1 MSNTQTVKKGESYI
15 NSFPEIYKKH
25 CNRGRYDHEKARDS
39 LMDILVQK
47 GSEYITKNIGK
58 MYAEVTGDEYFKAY
72 GCDYRYDKRNEH
84 DNITDLAAEYLQ
96 DRYDIWCEQKG
107 YIDSCVHD
115 GSRLEMPEGVSETG
129 KEHIKLALSK
139 LRKTDKLERKEVDWL
154 IPGYIPKGAISVLCA
169 EGGTGKGGIWSALA
183 AAVSRNEVPDFLGI
197 PFKGDLGLKNPL
209 VMYASSED
217 SSEHVIVGRLEDNGA
232 NRANIIE
239 IPLDEE
245 EFENLTFDSEILEG
259 VIANIRPA
267 LVIFDPIQSFID
279 KTVRMGERNGMRQA
293 LTPLMNMGQ
302 KYGTAFLL
310 IVHANKGKGNY
321 GRRRVSD
328 SSDIWDIARSV
339 LMLGMTETQGIRYMS
354 HEKCNYGD
362 LSDTVLF
369 TFENGKVVNKGRTTK
384 RDRDYQ
390 AEVLYEK
397 AAPAKDEAVDFI
409 EDYLKDGQPHPVKEL
424 EEAAKGA
431 GISKYAIRKAKE
443 QLKEEQIIKF
453 KSETEGNS
461 KGVVWTVFLVNDT
474 K

>member
-1 MSNTQTVKKGESYI
+1 MAKQTNNQSGSYI
-15 NSFPEIYKKH
+15 SSFPEIHKKH
-25 CNRGRYDHEKARDS
+25 CNRARYDHEKARES
-39 LMDILVQK
+39 LGDFLFTK
-47 GSEYITKNIGK
+47 GNKYITENIGK

-72 GCDYRYDKRNEH
+72 DCDYKYYKCD
-84 DNITDLAAEYLQ
+84 DNDSLLDLATEYLQ
-96 DRYDIWCEQKG
+96 DRYDIWAEQQG

-115 GSRLEMPEGVSETG
+115 GKRIEVPEGVSETG
-129 KEHIKLALSK
+129 KERIKLALSK

-169 EGGTGKGGIWSALA
+169 EGGIGKGGIWTALA

-232 NRANIIE
+232 NRGNIIE

-339 LMLGMTETQGIRYMS
+339 LMLGMTENQGIRYMS

-369 TFENGKVVNKGRTTK
+369 TFENGRVINKGRTTK

-424 EEAAKGA
+424 EEAARAA

-453 KSETEGNS
+453 KSETEGQGN
-461 KGVVWTVFLVNDT
+461 GVIWTVFLVNDT